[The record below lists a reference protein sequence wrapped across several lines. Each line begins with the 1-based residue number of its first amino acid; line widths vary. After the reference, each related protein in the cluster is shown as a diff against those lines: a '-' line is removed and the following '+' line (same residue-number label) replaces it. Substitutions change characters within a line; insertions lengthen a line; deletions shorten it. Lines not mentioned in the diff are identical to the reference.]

1 MDTNKFNNIKNTIL
15 ITVIFKHLKFL
26 VYIGLDKKFI
36 WVFHN
41 ILRKNLNKLFD
52 QPNISLKL

>member
-15 ITVIFKHLKFL
+15 IAVIFKHLKFL
-26 VYIGLDKKFI
+26 VYIVLDKKFI